1 MSKQVTC
8 INKAD
13 RYSSNERISH
23 IGGTWGRITEDEAI
37 RQIKNGTE
45 SYHVR
50 VGVND
55 VKIIVASRL
64 GTEYLKTE
72 RDGTTADNLLSLP
85 DCR

>member
-1 MSKQVTC
+1 MSRQVTC
-8 INKAD
+8 INKQD

-23 IGGTWGRITEDEAI
+23 IGGSWGRITEDEAI
-37 RQIKNGTE
+37 RQINAGTQ

-55 VKIIVASRL
+55 VKVIVAYRE
-64 GTEYLKTE
+64 GRPYLKTE

-85 DCR
+85 EC